1 MATGAEDEA
10 GVQVE
15 GGASRRDRLPLLP
28 LGHDVEPLP
37 HGHGLVVFLPASGPV
52 LLSKPGGSIGGVD
65 ARHPSLQLLFPIRVV
80 GDVELDPRRPLH
92 ALQELV
98 VHIVPVLP
106 VLFQKGL
113 EVLLVLDDQACGPVH
128 GEAGGQGLQFGL
140 GGLYRHLQPDRVH
153 QRVPPT
159 KKSATQPGPVWAPMT
174 GPM

>member
-15 GGASRRDRLPLLP
+15 GGAPRRDRLPLLP

-106 VLFQKGL
+106 VLFQEL
-113 EVLLVLDDQACGPVH
+113 EEFPLILDDQPGHACGGQLGGHLVQAVRGGVDGHFQPFDLVH
-128 GEAGGQGLQFGL
+128 G
-140 GGLYRHLQPDRVH
+140 D
-153 QRVPPT
+153 
-159 KKSATQPGPVWAPMT
+159 APL
-174 GPM
+174 